1 MMTHVRTTGVVLLG
15 LLTFGAGSVWTL
27 NQGDGTVSRVDAKT
41 NKVVATIEL
50 GAPGGGGE
58 LAFGLGRVWATV
70 FEIPISEID
79 PATNKVVRQWVGP
92 GGDAIR
98 TGHGSVWL
106 SNLRQQN
113 LWRLDLSK

>member
-1 MMTHVRTTGVVLLG
+1 YGDGALWISSPDKSVVTRVDAKTNQVTATIEVG
-15 LLTFGAGSVWTL
+15 PKPRFLTFGAGSVWTL

-79 PATNKVVRQWVGP
+79 P
-92 GGDAIR
+92 
-98 TGHGSVWL
+98 
-106 SNLRQQN
+106 
-113 LWRLDLSK
+113 